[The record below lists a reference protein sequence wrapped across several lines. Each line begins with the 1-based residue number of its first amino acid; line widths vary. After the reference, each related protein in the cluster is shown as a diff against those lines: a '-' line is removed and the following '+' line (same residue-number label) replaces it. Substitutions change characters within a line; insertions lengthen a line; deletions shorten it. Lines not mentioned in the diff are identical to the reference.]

1 MSLRVWG
8 EEWVAGVCVCWGGG
22 AETGKEN
29 GKAAGKTSERRRG
42 EEGSW
47 RCEEGEMVRGGKTR
61 EKQIEWEAGGEK
73 ERERSE
79 KVQEAD
85 R

>member
-22 AETGKEN
+22 EQKLVKRTARQQARQVRE
-29 GKAAGKTSERRRG
+29 

>member
-8 EEWVAGVCVCWGGG
+8 EKWVAGVCVCWGGEQKLVKRT
-22 AETGKEN
+22 ARQQARQVRE
-29 GKAAGKTSERRRG
+29 

>member
-8 EEWVAGVCVCWGGG
+8 EGWVAGICVCWGGRT
-22 AETGKEN
+22 ARQQ
-29 GKAAGKTSERRRG
+29 ARRVRE

-47 RCEEGEMVRGGKTR
+47 RCEEGEMLRGGRTR

-73 ERERSE
+73 ERERSD